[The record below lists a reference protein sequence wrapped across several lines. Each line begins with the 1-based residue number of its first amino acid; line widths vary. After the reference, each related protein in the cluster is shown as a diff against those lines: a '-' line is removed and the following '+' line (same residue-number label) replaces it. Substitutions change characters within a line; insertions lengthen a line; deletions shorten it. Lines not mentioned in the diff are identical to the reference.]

1 MNSNEG
7 KRGTGR
13 FFLKQAVLLVI
24 TIALVVFF
32 TIPLVRAVKGAFN
45 PVELQA
51 NAKQAKQEVQGLQNK
66 LDVTRSKMLMGSGDE
81 EAQEKLKKQVEE
93 LKRQVEFKE
102 LENKYLQN
110 QMVLA
115 QTIAELAKLK
125 SAQAPTPVAD
135 TGQKSDKP
143 VDSGQKA
150 DKPADSGQGT
160 DKPVA
165 TAQKPDKLMKAAEDV
180 DKLVKETGQK
190 VDTLVATGKSV
201 WELVIKL
208 VGSLGSV
215 FSGLTFVVSWWRKK
229 RQPAQAAAQVASK

>member
-165 TAQKPDKLMKAAEDV
+165 TAQQPDKLMETAEDV

-229 RQPAQAAAQVASK
+229 RQPPQAAAQVASK

>member
-32 TIPLVRAVKGAFN
+32 TIPLVRAVKGALN
-45 PVELQA
+45 PAELQA
-51 NAKQAKQEVQGLQNK
+51 NAKQAKQEVDGLQNK
-66 LDVTRSKMLMGSGDE
+66 LDVTRSKMLMGAGDE

-143 VDSGQKA
+143 VDSGQK
-150 DKPADSGQGT
+150 T
-160 DKPVA
+160 DKPVETAQKDDKPAA
-165 TAQKPDKLMKAAEDV
+165 TAQKPDKLMETAEKV
-180 DKLVKETGQK
+180 DKLVTDTGQK
-190 VDTLVATGKSV
+190 VDKLVTTGKNMT
-201 WELVIKL
+201 ELVIKIF
-208 VGSLGSV
+208 GSLGSL
-215 FSGLTFVVSWWRKK
+215 FTGTTFVLSWWRKK
-229 RQPAQAAAQVASK
+229 RQPPEPVKA